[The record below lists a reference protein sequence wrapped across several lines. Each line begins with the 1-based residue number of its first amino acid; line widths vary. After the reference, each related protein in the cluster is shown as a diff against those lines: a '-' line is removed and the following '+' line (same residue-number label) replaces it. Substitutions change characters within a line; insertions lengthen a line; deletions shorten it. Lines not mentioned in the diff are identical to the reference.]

1 MKKLIVIIG
10 LITAMLSLTACSS
23 EKSAGSYYDDGIA
36 ALEKGQYEDA
46 CRNFEKAIG
55 LKDDKAIYYIEYG
68 QALTKIGD
76 YEKAIEQYEK
86 SIIDVDSSITNKNT
100 KKALRGQGVALYFLG
115 KYEEAVKLFKQA
127 LDMDC
132 VNDLNTDI
140 RSYLGQCYVKQD
152 KYKEALGV
160 YDALVK
166 EVGTA
171 LVYAQR
177 GSINADAGNLEE
189 AKKDFQK
196 AISLEDKNYSL
207 YLLYYEMLLQAGE
220 EEAAKEILAK
230 GATIKPETTKDSL
243 QLAEVKF
250 YQEDYEGALAILQGI
265 ATDIKE
271 AYRLMGDVY
280 YVTKDYNKAI
290 ENYLTYI
297 ESNSTGVSSTSY
309 LNLSSCY
316 IALEEYDKAQSYVT
330 LGLSAGDKISVKE
343 LQYNEVLV
351 YEQLGDF
358 NTAYEK
364 AEEYVKAYPE
374 DENMQRELVF
384 LSTRYNK

>member
-1 MKKLIVIIG
+1 
-10 LITAMLSLTACSS
+10 MLSLTACSS
-23 EKSAGSYYDDGIA
+23 EKSAGSYYDDGVV
-36 ALEKGQYEDA
+36 ALENGQYEDA
-46 CRNFEKAIG
+46 CKNFEKAIG
-55 LKDDKAIYYIEYG
+55 LKNDKAIYYIEYG
-68 QALTKIGD
+68 QALTKLGE
-76 YEKAIEQYEK
+76 YEKAIAQYEK
-86 SIIDVDSSITNKNT
+86 AIIDVDSSITNKNT
-100 KKALRGQGVALYFLG
+100 KKALRGQGVALYSLG
-115 KYEEAVKLFKQA
+115 KYEEAVKLFKRA

-140 RSYLGQCYVKQD
+140 RSYLGQCYVKQG
-152 KYKEALGV
+152 KYNEALGV

-177 GSINADAGNLEE
+177 GSINADAGNIEE
-189 AKKDFQK
+189 AKKDFEK
-196 AISLEDKNYSL
+196 AVSLEDKNYSL
-207 YLLYYEMLLQAGE
+207 YLLYYKMLIQAGD
-220 EEAAKEILAK
+220 EEAAKAILKKAE
-230 GATIKPETTKDSL
+230 AIKPETMKDSL

-265 ATDIKE
+265 TTEMKE

-280 YVTKDYNKAI
+280 YVTKDYTKAI

-297 ESNSTGVSSTSY
+297 DSNSKGVSSTCY

-316 IALEEYDKAQSYVT
+316 IALEEYDKAQSYVV
-330 LGLSAGDKISVKE
+330 LGLSTGDKISAKE
-343 LQYNEVLV
+343 LQYNEVLI

-364 AEEYVKAYPE
+364 AEEYIKAYPE